1 MSAATINDMWIY
13 LAGTVWTGTD
23 LRELDN
29 APADTIIAAVND
41 LYPGG
46 ADKFVTDHPA
56 VTS

>member
-1 MSAATINDMWIY
+1 MSTATINDMWIY
-13 LAGTVWTGTD
+13 LADTVWAGTD

-29 APADTIIAAVND
+29 APDDTIIAAVND

-46 ADKFVTDHPA
+46 TDGFLTDHP